1 MDFSNEIFGRMW
13 MNKLLE
19 YYQRRILTAQD
30 ASQILRTRFVKYTEL
45 YIQFY
50 DKRGLSRWLPYVAY
64 LTIAVN
70 LKQSIFM
77 E

>member
-1 MDFSNEIFGRMW
+1 

-45 YIQFY
+45 YIMMMMMIDFILTRLPRQLKVDFY
-50 DKRGLSRWLPYVAY
+50 ERRV
-64 LTIAVN
+64 
-70 LKQSIFM
+70 
-77 E
+77 